1 MGVDDGISH
10 ALVVEFDTWYNA
22 KAPLSSGGVDSTTG
36 IESEPSQDLFEG
48 KSVCIQ
54 PPGSFLPSFLPSF
67 LSRPSLLLSF
77 SPSFTDH
84 VAVFLTRPLPP
95 GVADRATY
103 ERDTGRKLRVPL
115 APPRRHAISDG
126 RVHTVTIRYY
136 ERIVDELVGEMTAAP
151 ELLPWLVDGGEGRRV
166 GTLAVWVDAHG
177 VDSNATHTLRE
188 SGAPLP
194 TEAPLIA
201 VPINLAIALPLAEG
215 TAWAGF
221 TASTGYAV
229 RLSFLCCC
237 VL

>member
-1 MGVDDGISH
+1 
-10 ALVVEFDTWYNA
+10 
-22 KAPLSSGGVDSTTG
+22 
-36 IESEPSQDLFEG
+36 
-48 KSVCIQ
+48 
-54 PPGSFLPSFLPSF
+54 
-67 LSRPSLLLSF
+67 
-77 SPSFTDH
+77 
-84 VAVFLTRPLPP
+84 
-95 GVADRATY
+95 
-103 ERDTGRKLRVPL
+103 
-115 APPRRHAISDG
+115 
-126 RVHTVTIRYY
+126 VHTVTIRYY

-229 RLSFLCCC
+229 RHSFLCCC